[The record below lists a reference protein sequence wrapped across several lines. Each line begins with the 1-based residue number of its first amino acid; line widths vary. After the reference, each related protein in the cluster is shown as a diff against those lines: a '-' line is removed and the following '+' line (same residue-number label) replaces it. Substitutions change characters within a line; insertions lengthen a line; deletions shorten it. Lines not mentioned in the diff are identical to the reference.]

1 MIPQI
6 DKEIGISVYTTK
18 LPTVNGKIKENES
31 DFVVKEILSEKALSS
46 FDNHEGHAIYILKK
60 SGIDTNHALNDVEK
74 RYGLVLKSLGLKDA
88 NAKTEQYVYTY
99 RQLKPLDN
107 IQGKNYSLNKI
118 GFTKKP
124 ISKRQM
130 LGNLFEIKIS
140 GITESLPSI
149 KGDEKILNY
158 FGYQRFGSRRP
169 ITHLVGRSIIKG
181 EYSQALDYLLSY
193 SSKYDSK
200 KNNELRKLIFER
212 KSESEILKFIPHSMD
227 IERNLLK
234 QLSIDEDPKNAIRS
248 IPLSMR
254 RFYIQAYQSYLFNKT
269 LSLAYEYEED
279 MFTPT
284 QDDVCF
290 DKNTE
295 IGKYQND
302 PEQKLAIPLIG
313 HSYYKKSRFDYYIKK
328 ILDEE
333 LLSPQEFFI
342 KDFQEISIDGGFR
355 TAAID
360 YNNLSIEQ
368 NLIRFQLPRGS
379 YATILL
385 REILKPENPLECGF

>member
-1 MIPQI
+1 
-6 DKEIGISVYTTK
+6 
-18 LPTVNGKIKENES
+18 
-31 DFVVKEILSEKALSS
+31 
-46 FDNHEGHAIYILKK
+46 
-60 SGIDTNHALNDVEK
+60 
-74 RYGLVLKSLGLKDA
+74 
-88 NAKTEQYVYTY
+88 
-99 RQLKPLDN
+99 
-107 IQGKNYSLNKI
+107 
-118 GFTKKP
+118 
-124 ISKRQM
+124 
-130 LGNLFEIKIS
+130 
-140 GITESLPSI
+140 
-149 KGDEKILNY
+149 
-158 FGYQRFGSRRP
+158 
-169 ITHLVGRSIIKG
+169 
-181 EYSQALDYLLSY
+181 
-193 SSKYDSK
+193 
-200 KNNELRKLIFER
+200 
-212 KSESEILKFIPHSMD
+212 
-227 IERNLLK
+227 
-234 QLSIDEDPKNAIRS
+234 
-248 IPLSMR
+248 MR

-290 DKNTE
+290 DKNAE

-355 TAAID
+355 TASID

-368 NLIRFQLPRGS
+368 NLIKFQLPRGS

>member
-31 DFVVKEILSEKALSS
+31 DFVVKEILSEKVLSS
-46 FDNHEGHAIYILKK
+46 FDNDEGHAIYILKK
-60 SGIDTNHALNDVEK
+60 SGIDTNHALTDVEK

-118 GFTKKP
+118 GFAKKP

-140 GITESLPSI
+140 GITKSLPSI

-193 SSKYDSK
+193 SSKYDSE
-200 KNNELRKLIFER
+200 KNNEIRKLIFER
-212 KSESEILKFIPHSMD
+212 KSESEILKFIPRSMD

-234 QLSIDEDPKNAIRS
+234 QLSVDKDPKNAIRS

-269 LSLAYEYEED
+269 LSLAYEYEEN

-290 DKNTE
+290 DKNAE

-302 PEQKLAIPLIG
+302 PEQRLAIPLIG

-355 TAAID
+355 TASID

-368 NLIRFQLPRGS
+368 NLIKFQLPRGS
-379 YATILL
+379 YATIML

>member
-18 LPTVNGKIKENES
+18 FPTVNGKIKENES

-46 FDNHEGHAIYILKK
+46 FDNDEGHAIYILKK
-60 SGIDTNHALNDVEK
+60 SGIDTNHALTDVEK

-118 GFTKKP
+118 GFAKKP

-149 KGDEKILNY
+149 TGDEKILNY

-181 EYSQALDYLLSY
+181 EYSQALDYILSY
-193 SSKYDSK
+193 SSKYDSE
-200 KNNELRKLIFER
+200 KNNEIRKLIFER
-212 KSESEILKFIPHSMD
+212 KSESEILKFIPNSMD
-227 IERNLLK
+227 IEKNLLK
-234 QLSIDEDPKNAIRS
+234 QLSVDKDPKNAIRS

-269 LSLAYEYEED
+269 LSFAYEFEED

-290 DKNTE
+290 DKNAE

-355 TAAID
+355 TASID

-368 NLIRFQLPRGS
+368 NLIKFQLPRGS